1 MKIRVPSGLLALALL
16 VGLVLACS
24 GGGGNENN
32 ATNNNNA
39 GNNNASNVNNSNGA
53 SSTTNNSNG
62 STSSVTID
70 DMYMAKDAGG
80 KYGDKT
86 EDFKPSDRTVYV
98 VAELSGSQAGTK
110 VKFVWTA
117 VDVAGAEKGE
127 QIKDIEYTTGALEN
141 KINAHLTLP
150 QDWPK
155 GTYKVDAYVNGNLNK
170 SVEYSVE

>member
-16 VGLVLACS
+16 LGVVLACS
-24 GGGGNENN
+24 GGSGNENN
-32 ATNNNNA
+32 ATGNNNA
-39 GNNNASNVNNSNGA
+39 GN
-53 SSTTNNSNG
+53 TNNSNG
-62 STSSVTID
+62 STSSGNNSNGSASAVNIT

-86 EDFKPSDRTVYV
+86 TSFKSSDRTVYV
-98 VAELSGSQAGTK
+98 VAELGDSQAGTK

-117 VDVAGAEKGE
+117 VDVAGADKGE

-155 GTYKVDAYVNGNLNK
+155 GRYKVDAYINGNMNK
-170 SVEYSVE
+170 SVEYTVE